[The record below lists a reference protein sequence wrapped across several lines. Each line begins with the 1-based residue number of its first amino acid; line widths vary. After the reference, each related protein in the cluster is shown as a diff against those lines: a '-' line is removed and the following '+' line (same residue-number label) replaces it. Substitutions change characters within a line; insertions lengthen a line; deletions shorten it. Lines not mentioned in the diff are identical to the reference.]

1 MMAVASVVDLARELS
16 PHLTRDRSA
25 AEDAAGMTDA
35 VRAVAGPAGMFRL
48 LAPREVG
55 GLELSLPE
63 FYDVIE
69 ELAAADPTVAWHA
82 TNSSATCRLT
92 GMLGEAERAELFR
105 ELDYPYGWAVAPS
118 GRAVCYR
125 RRLPAVRPMGIRD
138 RDQPCALVRPGRS
151 GRTRTV
157 GVRRRAAPPDAR
169 MFFVRRADLEVH
181 PTFRD
186 ATAMRGTGSNA
197 ASVEDLF
204 VPGGF
209 VVRITDPPQVDR
221 PLYRLPP
228 FAHVMT
234 TCGAMGIGFVRSA
247 LAGSIE
253 LMGRKNSSM
262 TGAGHYDQPPVKG
275 TIADADAEVRALRAG
290 MRDCTAEL
298 WDAVMHTP
306 EVDLPTRARLYAS
319 GIHTLNR
326 SRSIVSDLYV
336 SSSSVVYAG
345 RNPVERSLR
354 DAHALAA
361 AIQGAPFA
369 GVRLAAGR
377 VLLGHEPD
385 GVPFF

>member
-1 MMAVASVVDLARELS
+1 MVAVASVVDLARELS

-92 GMLGEAERAELFR
+92 GMLGEAERAELFQ

-118 GRAVCYR
+118 GRAVVTDGGF
-125 RRLPAVRPMGIRD
+125 RLSGRWGFVTGINHARW
-138 RDQPCALVRPGRS
+138 CALG
-151 GRTRTV
+151 
-157 GVRRRAAPPDAR
+157 GVVAPDGGGPSTGGPPDAR
-169 MFFVRRADLEVH
+169 MFFVRRDDLEVH
-181 PTFRD
+181 PTFQD
-186 ATAMRGTGSNA
+186 ATSMRGTGSNA

-204 VPGGF
+204 VPDGF
-209 VVRITDPPQVDR
+209 VVRTTDPPQIDR

-228 FAHVMT
+228 FAHAMT
-234 TCGAMGIGFVRSA
+234 TCGAMGIGFVRAA

-253 LMGRKNSSM
+253 LMGRKTSSM
-262 TGAGHYDQPPVKG
+262 TGAAHYDQPPVKG

-290 MRDCTAEL
+290 LRDSIAEL
-298 WDAVMHTP
+298 WEAAIGAP

-319 GIHTLNR
+319 GMYTLNR

-377 VLLGHEPD
+377 VLLGHDPE
-385 GVPFF
+385 GVPLF